1 MGEGAGGTRIR
12 WKTVASPRGMAM
24 LATVNKWE
32 KLGARYG
39 GWPAHFLSG
48 ELSAPLAGI
57 QKKGGRSPPLAL
69 PLQSAS
75 DYGGVMRRSL
85 PFIVKTIPRNSQQQ
99 E

>member
-12 WKTVASPRGMAM
+12 WRTVAPPRSMAM

-57 QKKGGRSPPLAL
+57 QNVAVYQLD
-69 PLQSAS
+69 QI
-75 DYGGVMRRSL
+75 YVRRA
-85 PFIVKTIPRNSQQQ
+85 TDT
-99 E
+99 